1 MKAARLIVLGIAV
14 AAGGLAAFL
23 VGGLD
28 RAEPVPVEPVAKL
41 DTVEI
46 LVAKSDIGIGQT
58 LAEADVAWQPWPTAA
73 LSPAFLRRNERP
85 DAIPQLVGAI
95 ARTPIAAGEPV
106 RESKLIKVKGS
117 GYMAAILPPGM
128 RAASTEISPETGAGG
143 FILPNDRVDVL
154 LTRRDR
160 ESERATGVESHVSE
174 TVLPD
179 VRVLAID
186 QLVEEKG
193 GQKVVVGRTATL
205 ELTPR
210 QAETLAVSKQ
220 MGSLSL
226 ALRSLADS
234 DPTREKDR
242 GEVVEV
248 ERGGNRLNMVRFG
261 VTSTVISK

>member
-23 VGGLD
+23 AGTLD
-28 RAEPVPVEPVAKL
+28 PETPPPPPVAKL
-41 DTVEI
+41 DTVDV
-46 LVAKSDIGIGQT
+46 LVAKTDIGIGQS
-58 LAEADVAWQPWPTAA
+58 LGEQDVRWQAWPAGA
-73 LSPAFLRRNERP
+73 ISPAFLKRTDRP
-85 DAIPQLVGAI
+85 DAIAQFTGAV

-106 RESKLIKVKGS
+106 RESKLIRVKGS
-117 GYMAAILPPGM
+117 GYMAAILPAGM
-128 RAASTEISPETGAGG
+128 RAVSTEISPETGAGG

-160 ESERATGVESHVSE
+160 ETERATGIETHVSE
-174 TVLPD
+174 TVLSD

-220 MGSLSL
+220 MGSMSL

-234 DPTREKDR
+234 DPTKDKPD
-242 GEVVEV
+242 VVEI
-248 ERGGNRLNMVRFG
+248 ERGSNRVNMVRFG
-261 VTSTVISK
+261 VTSTSIAK